1 MCVLSV
7 YGVKLFINFLKC
19 IKKLTL
25 LRDGLKKVPNT
36 EVFRPPSLGHLQF
49 LIRLVKEYF
58 IPYFFLPSGLPQF
71 ILFYIISYK
80 RDSIEIGSPPPT
92 RRMVPGQ
99 YFIRDLLIMIKDTG
113 GGTILYI
120 YIHPLHN
127 PLAWRGDLF
136 TSKYYW
142 IMDKKVKIGTPQKFV
157 CNRFNPL

>member
-80 RDSIEIGSPPPT
+80 RDSIEIGSPPSNSQDGT
-92 RRMVPGQ
+92 RAVFYKGFTYNDKR
-99 YFIRDLLIMIKDTG
+99 Y
-113 GGTILYI
+113 
-120 YIHPLHN
+120 
-127 PLAWRGDLF
+127 WRGYHFIYLYSSLTQSLGLEGGPF
-136 TSKYYW
+136 YF
-142 IMDKKVKIGTPQKFV
+142 KILLDNG
-157 CNRFNPL
+157 